1 MKNQEILTKHKKLQ
15 LNNTTQFYILLAPF
29 AIMFF
34 VFTVLPILSSVV
46 LSFFDFDMVK
56 MPKFIGIENYIRMF
70 VDDDTFGI
78 VIKNTILFAIITGP
92 IGFLL
97 SFVLA
102 WFLNEFKPFTRAILS
117 FMFYAPALVGNGL
130 FIWQIAFS
138 NDSYGYMNSL
148 LLSWG
153 FITEPIQWLKSEEYI
168 ATIIIIVQLWQS
180 MGVSF
185 LANIS
190 GLQNVN
196 GEMYEAGAIDGIRN
210 RWQELWFITLPTMK
224 NMLLFSAVMQIS
236 SSFSISNIAVSLAG
250 YPSVG
255 HAADT
260 IVSHIGDV
268 GTVRYEMGYASALS
282 VFLFALMA
290 LTRKGI
296 VKLLDTVGK

>member
-1 MKNQEILTKHKKLQ
+1 MRKQESLTKRKKLY
-15 LNNTTQFYILLAPF
+15 LSNNAQYYILLAPF
-29 AIMFF
+29 ALMFF
-34 VFTVLPILSSVV
+34 LFTVLPVISSIV
-46 LSFFDFDMVK
+46 LSFFDFDMIR
-56 MPKFIGIENYIRMF
+56 MPSFIGIENYIRMF
-70 VDDDTFGI
+70 VEDDTFGI
-78 VIKNTILFAIITGP
+78 VIKNTVLFAIITGP

-97 SFVLA
+97 AFILA

-138 NDSYGYMNSL
+138 NDSYGYINSL

-153 FITEPIQWLKSEEYI
+153 FIVEPIQWLKSEQYI
-168 ATIIIIVQLWQS
+168 APIIILVQLWQS

-190 GLQNVN
+190 GLQNIN

-210 RWQELWFITLPTMK
+210 RWQELWFITLPAMK
-224 NMLLFSAVMQIS
+224 NMLLFSAVMQIA
-236 SSFSISNIAVSLAG
+236 SSFSISTIAVTLAG

-268 GTVRYEMGYASALS
+268 GTVRYEMGYAAALS

-290 LTRKGI
+290 LTRKAI
-296 VKLLDTVGK
+296 VKLLDSVGK

>member
-1 MKNQEILTKHKKLQ
+1 MKKTRIITKSKKLHFG
-15 LNNTTQFYILLAPF
+15 NNAQYYVLLAPF

-34 VFTVLPILSSVV
+34 LFTVLPVLSSIV
-46 LSFFDFDMVK
+46 LSFFDFDMIR
-56 MPKFIGIENYIRMF
+56 MPNFIGIDNYIRMF

-78 VIKNTILFAIITGP
+78 VVKNTILFAIITGP
-92 IGFLL
+92 IGFML

-102 WFLNEFKPFTRAILS
+102 WFLNEFKPFTRTILS

-153 FITEPIQWLKSEEYI
+153 FINEPISWLKSEQYI
-168 ATIIIIVQLWQS
+168 MPIIIIVQLWQS

-190 GLQNVN
+190 GLQNIN

-210 RWQELWFITLPTMK
+210 RWQELWFITLPSMK
-224 NMLLFSAVMQIS
+224 NMLLFSAVMQIA
-236 SSFSISNIAVSLAG
+236 SSFSISSIAVNLAG

-268 GTVRYEMGYASALS
+268 GTVRYEMGYAAALS

-290 LTRKGI
+290 LTRKAI
-296 VKLLDTVGK
+296 VKLLDVVGR